1 MIVYR
6 SALVETIWFLT
17 PYSGDMENQLIGINQ
32 FREFCIFQVVSNSQ
46 VVEMFFSRAAA
57 ARHGPLGL
65 IHVDAHSDTAENVHC
80 NNTLEL
86 NITTTRTGLRMYIV
100 HFQYHW
106 NQHQHRNYDQLLES
120 LAFRLKTWSKY
131 KSRWWANVSPT
142 GLRSDVPGRTDS
154 LTTPE
159 LFRLFIY
166 SFANVEFVSDVFGVE
181 PGTLFWSRYC
191 I

>member
-1 MIVYR
+1 MI
-6 SALVETIWFLT
+6 ST
-17 PYSGDMENQLIGINQ
+17 P
-32 FREFCIFQVVSNSQ
+32 FF
-46 VVEMFFSRAAA
+46 FFSRAAA

-159 LFRLFIY
+159 LFRFFSYLIFVIFFTRAKFLENKIY
-166 SFANVEFVSDVFGVE
+166 TKKRQYFA
-181 PGTLFWSRYC
+181 LKL
-191 I
+191 